1 MEKHVNQPILRLTY
15 GDPNPLLSDIGY
27 LSRKAKPTPED
38 LELLTKSNLPVT
50 LVANYS
56 QIPPIVI
63 DLISNVKGLFI
74 GGGAAREMASGR
86 KTPNDYDIFFTGDEA
101 FQNAKNFLTE
111 RGFVTSFVCPKGT
124 LTNMIPSETIKEFEP
139 EIKIQLITPRF
150 YSSIFDLIDSFD
162 FTVCQFAVSSDSPLI
177 IYTRLLSVSDALNSA
192 LRINALEYPVAT
204 LKRTSKYIRYG
215 FTPSPRLFDEI
226 ALAID
231 ELFRRAEEEPGTIVD
246 IRSLSRLYID

>member
-1 MEKHVNQPILRLTY
+1 
-15 GDPNPLLSDIGY
+15 
-27 LSRKAKPTPED
+27 
-38 LELLTKSNLPVT
+38 
-50 LVANYS
+50 
-56 QIPPIVI
+56 
-63 DLISNVKGLFI
+63 
-74 GGGAAREMASGR
+74 
-86 KTPNDYDIFFTGDEA
+86 
-101 FQNAKNFLTE
+101 
-111 RGFVTSFVCPKGT
+111 
-124 LTNMIPSETIKEFEP
+124 MIPSETIKEFEP